1 MATKCI
7 TITNKAYHRLA
18 ALKERNESFTD
29 VVMRLTKRSSLRD
42 MIGLLTKK
50 EADELRVSIKNI
62 RERLRKEVD
71 ETAGS
76 L

>member
-7 TITNKAYHRLA
+7 TITSKAYHRLA
-18 ALKERNESFTD
+18 SLKEHNESFSE

-42 MIGLLTKK
+42 LIGLFTKK
-50 EADELRVSIKNI
+50 EAYELRESVKSL
-62 RERLRKEVD
+62 RERMRKEID
-71 ETAGS
+71 ETARR

>member
-18 ALKERNESFTD
+18 ALKEPNESFTD

-42 MIGLLTKK
+42 LIGLLTKK
-50 EADELRVSIKNI
+50 EADELRGSIRDL
-62 RERLRKEVD
+62 RERMRKEVD
-71 ETAGS
+71 ETARR